1 MDSALCFLVGITCP
15 CLGSLFVQLPTPTP
29 VIAIFP
35 TLVFL
40 SVFSIR
46 GILDALDRRKH
57 RAYLRH
63 CAHFGI
69 RRYADTDWSHYP
81 THS

>member
-1 MDSALCFLVGITCP
+1 M
-15 CLGSLFVQLPTPTP
+15 
-29 VIAIFP
+29 IAAFP
-35 TLVFL
+35 IALVFL
-40 SVFSIR
+40 SVLSIR

-69 RRYADTDWSHYP
+69 RRYADTDWSCYHNP
-81 THS
+81 R